1 MSGSLHADRFYA
13 AVATPMR
20 SDETVDLERLAALI
34 DSYVGKGVEGIYS
47 NGSSGEGLLLT
58 VDERKATVETAV
70 AAAAD
75 RVPVIAHI
83 ACMSTKDSIELGRH
97 AADSGVSA
105 VSMIPP
111 LYYGYAQE
119 EVLTFYRDVID
130 AIELPMLI
138 YNIPQFSGTRISA
151 GMFESLLDDE
161 RVIGVKFTD
170 HNMFT
175 LQELVST
182 YPGKLF
188 INGFDETYI
197 PARAAG
203 AAGAI
208 GTTVGMQIELFLAAR
223 RRFDAGD
230 VAGAQRV
237 QQRINAIIRG
247 LVDCDVFPA
256 AKYLAGREVGPLGE
270 CRRPLRQ
277 LSAETKSR
285 LDKLGHLLEE
295 FLETTAREEAA

>member
-1 MSGSLHADRFYA
+1 MSGTLLADRFYA
-13 AVATPMR
+13 AVATPMAD
-20 SDETVDLERLAALI
+20 DETVDLEMLATLI
-34 DSYVGKGVEGIYS
+34 DSYIGKGVEGVYS
-47 NGSSGEGLLLT
+47 NGSSGEGLLLSPE
-58 VDERKATVETAV
+58 ERMATVETAV
-70 AAAAD
+70 TAAAG

-83 ACMSTKDSIELGRH
+83 ACMSTKDSIDLGRH
-97 AADSGVSA
+97 AAEAGAAA

-119 EVLTFYRDVID
+119 EVLAFYRDVID

-138 YNIPQFSGTRISA
+138 YNIPQFSGTELSA
-151 GMFESLLDDE
+151 GVFESLLGDE

-175 LQELVST
+175 LQELVAAH
-182 YPGKLF
+182 PKKLF

-208 GTTVGMQIELFLAAR
+208 GTTVGLQIELFLAAR

-230 VAGAQRV
+230 VAGARRV

-247 LVDCDVFPA
+247 LVDNDVFPA
-256 AKYLAGREVGPLGE
+256 AKYLAGREVGPLGP

-277 LSAETKSR
+277 LTPEAEAR
-285 LDKLGHLLEE
+285 VDEVGRMLDD
-295 FLETTAREEAA
+295 FLETTAREEAS